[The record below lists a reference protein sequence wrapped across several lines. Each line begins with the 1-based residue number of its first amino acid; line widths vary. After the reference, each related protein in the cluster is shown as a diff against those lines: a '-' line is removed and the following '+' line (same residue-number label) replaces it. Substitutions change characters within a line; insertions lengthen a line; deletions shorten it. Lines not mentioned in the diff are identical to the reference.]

1 MSPEHVRGKMLE
13 VNRHLAPEDAF
24 TLQESAA
31 VVKEIWKGDV
41 SSVASLRWI
50 LPVADKL
57 ESMVANQDVQPL
69 TMAKFAEAQQARH

>member
-1 MSPEHVRGKMLE
+1 VRVKMLE

-41 SSVASLRWI
+41 SSVASLSWI

-57 ESMVANQDVQPL
+57 ENRVANQNVQPL